1 MALKRKL
8 ARTSKIL
15 GLPVTK
21 LAAGE
26 ARDRD
31 GRPLV
36 AIEDQ
41 ERLATV
47 MERLASRVAVGTAR
61 TYRPFITAWWSLCER
76 REAELGDEALLRGW
90 LLAMTRG
97 AHAWSASSARVAL
110 AAVTALRGLLDLPAP
125 LANHAFSTWFDGELL
140 VPLASPPARKG
151 PVLRRHLQQAL
162 RVLDRA
168 DLAEDPAQRLAALR
182 DRAMI
187 LLGFSAALRRSELV
201 AVTVDDLRRSAAGSW
216 VLHIRR
222 SKTDQRQVGQLVPLY
237 AAGDTRF
244 DAMQAIAAWQSAAG
258 VAKGPLFRRIDRHGC
273 VGDRALHP
281 ASVAPILR
289 KLHLGDDISPHS
301 LRRGFITEARLA
313 GASNVQIRRVSRH
326 KSDQMLDTYTA
337 EVDAHVQ
344 GPGAIL

>member
-1 MALKRKL
+1 MAIKRKL
-8 ARTSKIL
+8 ARTSRIL
-15 GLPVTK
+15 GQPIPK
-21 LAAGE
+21 LTSGDV
-26 ARDRD
+26 RDRD

-36 AIEDQ
+36 VVEDQ
-41 ERLATV
+41 EHLAAV
-47 MERLASRVAVGTAR
+47 LERLAGRLSAGTQR

-76 REAELGDEALLRGW
+76 REAELGDDALLRGW

-97 AHAWSASSARVAL
+97 AHAWSTSTTRVAL
-110 AAVTALRGLLDLPAP
+110 AAVTALRGLLDLPSP
-125 LANHAFSTWFDGELL
+125 LSNHAFRTWFDGELL
-140 VPLASPPARKG
+140 TPLAAPPARKG
-151 PVLRRHLQQAL
+151 PVLRRHLQLAL
-162 RVLDRA
+162 RQLE
-168 DLAEDPAQRLAALR
+168 LAAQAAEPAQRLAALR
-182 DRAMI
+182 DRALI

-222 SKTDQRQVGQLVPLY
+222 SKTDQRQAGQLVPLY
-237 AAGDTRF
+237 VAGEARF
-244 DAMQAIAAWQSAAG
+244 DAMQAIAAWREASG

-273 VGDRALHP
+273 VGNRALHP
-281 ASVAPILR
+281 ASVAPILH

-337 EVDAHVQ
+337 DVDAHIQ

>member
-1 MALKRKL
+1 MAIKRKL

-15 GLPVTK
+15 GLPITK
-21 LAAGE
+21 LATGE
-26 ARDRD
+26 VRDRD
-31 GRPLV
+31 GRPLG
-36 AIEDQ
+36 AIEDHEHLAAVL
-41 ERLATV
+41 ERLS
-47 MERLASRVAVGTAR
+47 SRVAAGTAR

-76 REAELGDEALLRGW
+76 REAELGDDALLRGW

-110 AAVTALRGLLDLPAP
+110 AAVTALRGLLDLAAP
-125 LANHAFSTWFDGELL
+125 LSNHAFSTWFDGELL
-140 VPLASPPARKG
+140 VPLAAPPARKG
-151 PVLRRHLQQAL
+151 PVLRTHLQQAL
-162 RVLDRA
+162 RTLERA
-168 DLAEDPAQRLAALR
+168 ALAEDPARRLAALR

-222 SKTDQRQVGQLVPLY
+222 SKTDQRQAGQLVPLY
-237 AAGDTRF
+237 AAGDARF
-244 DAMQAIAAWQSAAG
+244 DAMQAIAAWRSAAG
-258 VAKGPLFRRIDRHGC
+258 IAKGPLFRRIDRHGC
-273 VGDRALHP
+273 VGDRPLHP

-337 EVDAHVQ
+337 EVDSHAQ